1 MNREI
6 FEENFIKLLKQNFNE
21 NSKYFNTNYQ
31 IFFEL
36 NTLVFEINKCL
47 ILEFDRAAI
56 TLTNYF
62 LERLLKLALIYN
74 EIGIGSIEIDKWDEI
89 LSPTISKF
97 DKLNLGKSIELC
109 KKNNLINS
117 SEKDYLWN
125 IIRDLIRNGFSHA
138 ESNKILS
145 EVPNEKTVYKGSLY
159 DNSDIEKVTINQK
172 LIPEIQALL
181 IEDFAKAIAKNYFD
195 FVYKLSYNI
204 EKKLNK

>member
-6 FEENFIKLLKQNFNE
+6 FEENFIQLLKQNFEN
-21 NSKYFNTNYQ
+21 NSKYFNSNYQ
-31 IFFEL
+31 IFFEF

-47 ILEFDRAAI
+47 ILELDRAAI

-74 EIGIGSIEIDKWDEI
+74 EIGIDGIEIEKWDEV
-89 LSPTISKF
+89 LSPAISKF
-97 DKLNLGKSIELC
+97 DNIKLGNSIEQC
-109 KKNNLINS
+109 KKHNLINS
-117 SEKDYLWN
+117 SEKKYLWD

-145 EVPNEKTVYKGSLY
+145 ELPNERKVYKGSLY
-159 DNSDIEKVTINQK
+159 DNSEIEKVTINQK

-181 IEDFAKAIAKNYFD
+181 IENFAKANSQSYFD
-195 FVYKLSYNI
+195 FVYNLSHNI
-204 EKKLNK
+204 EKRIKK

>member
-6 FEENFIKLLKQNFNE
+6 FEENFIQLLKQNFEN
-21 NSKYFNTNYQ
+21 NSKYFNSNYQ
-31 IFFEL
+31 IFFEF

-47 ILEFDRAAI
+47 ILELDRAAI

-74 EIGIGSIEIDKWDEI
+74 EIGIDGIEIEKWDEV
-89 LSPTISKF
+89 LSPAISKF
-97 DKLNLGKSIELC
+97 DNIKLGNSIEQC
-109 KKNNLINS
+109 KKHNLINS

-145 EVPNEKTVYKGSLY
+145 ELPNERKVYKGSLY
-159 DNSDIEKVTINQK
+159 DNSEIEKVTINQK

-181 IEDFAKAIAKNYFD
+181 IENFAKANSQSYFD
-195 FVYKLSYNI
+195 FVYNLSHNI
-204 EKKLNK
+204 EKRIKK